1 MKTAILS
8 DIHGNMEALEAV
20 LQDIDK
26 NGGAE
31 RFWCLGDTVDYGPE
45 PHECL
50 EKVRQLKALNIIGNH
65 DAAVCGKLDFRKVFS
80 GDFLPVTTWTESH
93 LPEEDKDYLSHLPLR
108 IETEGFTLV
117 HGSPRDPFW
126 EYMLDLERAK
136 ENIPFLNTRFC
147 LVGHTHVN
155 ACFEVKEQ
163 DIPVEMIPFSREMDK
178 KYFKD
183 GKFNF
188 DFKPA
193 DKNVIELNQE
203 RLIINPGSVGQRRD
217 KDPRAAYAI
226 YNSAQATIEL
236 RRVEYD
242 VTATLKKMKEVGM
255 PEWLTNKMAAGA

>member
-20 LQDIDK
+20 LKDIDK
-26 NGGAE
+26 NGGVD
-31 RFWCLGDTVDYGPE
+31 RFWCLGDTVDYGPQ
-45 PHECL
+45 PHQCL

-65 DAAVCGKLDFRKVFS
+65 DAAVCGKVDFRKVFA
-80 GDFLPVTTWTESH
+80 GDFVQVTTWTESH
-93 LPEEDKDYLSHLPLR
+93 LPDEDKEYLSRLPVR
-108 IETEGFTLV
+108 IEVEGFTLV
-117 HGSPRDPFW
+117 HGSPREPFW
-126 EYMLDLERAK
+126 EYMLDQQRAN
-136 ENIPFLNTRFC
+136 ENVPFMNTHYC

-163 DIPVEMIPFSREMDK
+163 DIPQEMIPFSREMDK

-188 DFKPA
+188 EFKAA
-193 DKNVIELNQE
+193 DNNLIELSQE
-203 RLIINPGSVGQRRD
+203 RLIINPGSVGQQRS

-226 YNSAQATIEL
+226 HNTENATIEL

-242 VTATLKKMKEVGM
+242 KVATLNKMKEVGL
-255 PEWLTNKMAAGA
+255 PDWLTNKLAAGT